1 MQFADLHIHSKF
13 SDGILTPKEI
23 INISIQKGLKYISI
37 TDHDTIK
44 AQIEISKLAYDEKF
58 NIIPGVEI
66 STEYKNKEIHIL
78 GYFIDIND
86 EVLIKTLNDI
96 QNSRKNRAI
105 EMINKLQE
113 LGIAIDLNH
122 IFFDDV
128 SIGRLHIA
136 NALVKNGLASNTKDA
151 FHNYLM
157 KGKPAYVD
165 RYKIDYKSALKLICS
180 CKGIPVLAHPGEIY
194 KGIQIE
200 KLIKEFKIYGL
211 KGIEV
216 FHPSHSAKEAN
227 DYYNLA
233 RKYSLAITGG
243 SDCHGTS
250 AKDNLPIGT
259 CGLNEN
265 LTYKFLK
272 IKSK

>member
-13 SDGILTPKEI
+13 SDGLLTPKEI
-23 INISIQKGLKYISI
+23 IDISIQKGVKYISI
-37 TDHDTIK
+37 TDHDTIRS
-44 AQIEISKLAYDEKF
+44 QLEISNLNCGNDI

-78 GYFIDIND
+78 GYFIDIHD
-86 EVLIKTLNDI
+86 EVLVKTLNEI

-105 EMINKLQE
+105 EIVNKLRQ
-113 LGIAIDLNH
+113 LGINIDLNH
-122 IFFDDV
+122 ISFDDV
-128 SIGRLHIA
+128 SVGRLHIA
-136 NALVKNGLASNTKDA
+136 KALVKNGLASNTKDA
-151 FHNYLM
+151 FHSYLM

-165 RYKIDYKSALKLICS
+165 RYKIDYKSAIKLICS

-194 KGIQIE
+194 KGIQRD

-216 FHPSHSAKEAN
+216 FHPSHSAKETN

-233 RKYSLAITGG
+233 RKYSLVVTGG
-243 SDCHGTS
+243 SDCHGTRVR
-250 AKDNLPIGT
+250 DNLLIGT
-259 CGLNEN
+259 YGLNEN
-265 LTYKFLK
+265 LINKFLK
-272 IKSK
+272 IKSI